1 MTERDWTNEGETEEK
16 TKARTEGQKWIQTK
30 PADLTHNAVTMAF
43 GDDDNG
49 RCVCVC
55 VCLCPA
61 VHGCVF
67 NLIWLWMLALT
78 QKLPSIWFEIEISLN
93 SLHFHPKC
101 FGVCVCMCFHA
112 RGKLGCP
119 QMLPWC
125 CIYCNRAHLQ
135 EQWSTQS
142 ELFKIL
148 RDAYS
153 FVACCWGHSC
163 TAPYPPNPI
172 FLQLPLPTVLFKS
185 SVALLK

>member
-1 MTERDWTNEGETEEK
+1 MMIMVG
-16 TKARTEGQKWIQTK
+16 
-30 PADLTHNAVTMAF
+30 V
-43 GDDDNG
+43 
-49 RCVCVC
+49 CVSVCVC
-55 VCLCPA
+55 ARLSMVVCLISSGCGCWHSHKSCPA
-61 VHGCVF
+61 YGLRF
-67 NLIWLWMLALT
+67 
-78 QKLPSIWFEIEISLN
+78 EISLN